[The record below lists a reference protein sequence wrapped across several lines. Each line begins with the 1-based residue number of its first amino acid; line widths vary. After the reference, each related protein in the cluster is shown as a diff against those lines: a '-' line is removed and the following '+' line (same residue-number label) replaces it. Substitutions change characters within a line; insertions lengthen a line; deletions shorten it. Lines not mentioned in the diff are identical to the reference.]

1 MSAKK
6 DKEKNFFTETWQ
18 PIIGLPKSPEVVSFS
33 GELTDID
40 LASMNKPLRWRKP
53 RNILVNPRYEI
64 FQENI
69 RLAFFARIMFVTYFA
84 QRHKYFFLTENPK
97 IASEFFQN
105 IRVSENEF
113 ITVVDRRLPSTP
125 GDMRYSIN
133 WEPGKGKYGT
143 KKPLHNIWI
152 GVRINSQKH
161 LSDRT
166 KSLYKGLYSSRWLY
180 IEPLKERLDVSAF
193 IGKGQVEAVVI
204 SKAAQ
209 KSSPPDWISSIENQC
224 MKADIDLFF
233 E

>member
-1 MSAKK
+1 
-6 DKEKNFFTETWQ
+6 
-18 PIIGLPKSPEVVSFS
+18 
-33 GELTDID
+33 
-40 LASMNKPLRWRKP
+40 
-53 RNILVNPRYEI
+53 
-64 FQENI
+64 
-69 RLAFFARIMFVTYFA
+69 MFVTYFA

-133 WEPGKGKYGT
+133 WEPDKGKYGT

-161 LSDRT
+161 LRDRT
-166 KSLYKGLYSSRWLY
+166 KNLYKGLYSSRWLY
-180 IEPLKERLDVSAF
+180 IEPLKERLDVSSF
-193 IGKGQVEAVVI
+193 IGKGQIEALVI
-204 SKAAQ
+204 SEDAQ
-209 KSSPPDWISSIENQC
+209 KITPHEWIETLKRQC
-224 MKADIDLFF
+224 LQANIDLFY